1 MEFQIPRSGRMAA
14 GKLDSPGGAGTMN
27 NLVKYRWFFPFFHA
41 ATLIGP
47 PAARVA
53 GLRLSSG
60 RVKGLSFGRAW

>member
-1 MEFQIPRSGRMAA
+1 
-14 GKLDSPGGAGTMN
+14 MN